1 MTIVTRMRCL
11 KGATRSA
18 VLASLSI
25 ALLGCVADAQQ
36 GNSQSRQD
44 IAQGQ
49 PRQMVYR
56 CDDETAITVHASQGA
71 VRLIETDG
79 DSYEL
84 LASPPTQTSRYGS
97 DGLAMVVEGG
107 EALWMKAGH
116 PPLTCKR

>member
-11 KGATRSA
+11 KAATRST

-25 ALLGCVADAQQ
+25 ALLGCVADDQQ
-36 GNSQSRQD
+36 GDQSRQD
-44 IAQGQ
+44 ISQAQ

-56 CDDETAITVHASQGA
+56 CDDETAITVHASHGA

-84 LASPPTQTSRYGS
+84 PASPPTQASRYGS
-97 DGLAMVVEGG
+97 DGLALVVEGG